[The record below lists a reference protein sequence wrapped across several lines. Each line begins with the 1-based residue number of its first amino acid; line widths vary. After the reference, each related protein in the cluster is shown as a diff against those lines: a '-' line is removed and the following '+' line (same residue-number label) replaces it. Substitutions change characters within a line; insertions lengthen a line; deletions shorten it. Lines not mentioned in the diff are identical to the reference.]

1 MTNLLQETYQIQQLR
16 DLMRRC
22 GSVRRGWNGLYYDI
36 VDLDI
41 ACHEWHTIL
50 KEIKEIVRE
59 H

>member
-1 MTNLLQETYQIQQLR
+1 MSNLLQETYQIQQLR

-36 VDLDI
+36 

-59 H
+59 Q